1 MRLAAY
7 VPLPA
12 LKEPAMQDL
21 NDLSLFAQLVQHGS
35 FSAASRATGVPK
47 SRLSRRIAQLEK
59 ELGVQLLRRTTRQV
73 RVTPLGE
80 AYYARCREMLD
91 AAEAAREVIEHARD
105 QPGGFL
111 RISCPV
117 GIAQVLLAPSIG
129 HFMRANPG
137 IQLEVEATNRRV
149 DVIAEGFDLALR
161 VRNVLEDSSLA
172 VRTFGKSE
180 LRLVASPALLDS
192 IGRPRTPQ
200 ALEGM
205 PGVNQKPHDGKHV
218 WPLVSKTGEQVH
230 VSYDPKLIS
239 DEFALLREAAIAG
252 VGVALLPSMYCRDEV
267 ERGELEVLLPQWD
280 LPMGVLHA
288 VFPSRQGVTP
298 ALRRFLDYLGEV
310 LPECARKMGMIPNV
324 SLGMHVAPPTE
335 PAQRAGGKA
344 KELEAS

>member
-1 MRLAAY
+1 
-7 VPLPA
+7 
-12 LKEPAMQDL
+12 MQDL
-21 NDLSLFAQLVQHGS
+21 NDLSLFAQVVQHGS
-35 FSAASRATGVPK
+35 FSAASRAIGVPK
-47 SRLSRRIAQLEK
+47 SRLSRRIAQLERD
-59 ELGVQLLRRTTRQV
+59 LGVQLLRRTTRQV

-80 AYYARCREMLD
+80 AYYERCREMLD
-91 AAEAAREVIEHARD
+91 AAEAAREVIEHARE
-105 QPGGFL
+105 QPGGSL
-111 RISCPV
+111 RVSCPV

-137 IQLEVEATNRRV
+137 IQLEIEATNRRV

-205 PGVNQKPHDGKHV
+205 PGVDQKPHDGKYV
-218 WPLVSKTGEQVH
+218 WTLFCKTGEQVQ
-230 VSYDPKLIS
+230 VGYDPKLVT

-252 VGVALLPSMYCRDEV
+252 IGVALLPSMYCRDAV
-267 ERGELEVLLPQWD
+267 ERGDLEVVLPQWD

-298 ALRRFLDYLGEV
+298 ALRRLLDYLADV
-310 LPECARKMGMIPNV
+310 LPECARKIGMVPTT

-335 PAQRAGGKA
+335 PAARADSSA
-344 KELEAS
+344 MQPDQP